1 MKVAFVHN
9 LPTGGARR
17 FSFYQL
23 KFLRELGYQ
32 VVEFA
37 PSTANVEHLNFK
49 PVVEKQFFYPASE
62 CEMYSKR
69 IPLLTPYIHSF
80 QGIRALKDQQKL
92 MRKMAADIDAAGF
105 DLVFVA
111 DGMVMACPYVLR
123 YLQTPSV
130 FYCHGLD
137 RPYHREKKKGLKEF
151 YYWPAYW
158 LFRSLYIADEQE
170 NAKFP
175 RVVITNSN
183 YSAKK
188 LSEMYGRSIQVIYPG
203 IDVDLFRPLNLEREP
218 YLLCVGAM
226 IRQKGYRFLV
236 SALSLIEEKWRLPLR
251 ILANSIDTE
260 EWRIVQKMAVE
271 RGVKLE
277 MQKVEDDEQL
287 VQIYNRAKVFVYA
300 PYNEAL
306 GLAPLE
312 AMACGT
318 PVVAVGE
325 AGVVEVMA
333 DNMEYVT
340 KRDEV
345 AFSQKIQEVLR
356 EPGGQNLNLRDMVC
370 QKWNWQFSI
379 ERLIKYFRD
388 TTNSQG
394 GIK

>member
-130 FYCHGLD
+130 FYCHGLE

-226 IRQKGYRFLV
+226 IRRKGYRFLV

-325 AGVVEVMA
+325 GGVVDVMA
-333 DNMEYVT
+333 NNMEYVT

-345 AFSQKIQEVLR
+345 AFSQKIQEVLQEQDR
-356 EPGGQNLNLRDMVC
+356 QNLNLRDIVC
-370 QKWNWQFSI
+370 QKWKWQSSI
-379 ERLIKYFRD
+379 ERLIKFFVCA
-388 TTNSQG
+388 TTTKG
-394 GIK
+394 C